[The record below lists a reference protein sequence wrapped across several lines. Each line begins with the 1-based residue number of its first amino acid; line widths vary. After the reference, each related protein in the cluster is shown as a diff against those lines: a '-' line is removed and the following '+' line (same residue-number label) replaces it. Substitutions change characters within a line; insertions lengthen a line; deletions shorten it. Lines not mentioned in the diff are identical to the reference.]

1 MSKRRKTVPAVPP
14 LPVDYQS
21 GALPSLPA
29 REETVHVFIEE
40 ELNLKGAQPT
50 TCPVTFVGGQRYQID
65 FTDQPVLQ
73 MLLHGTRMRDN
84 EVDRA
89 FSEIL
94 AAIEEKPLTGDLLHS
109 VRMRL
114 RKLGDDVYCLTR
126 VNMAMVIQR
135 ERVKQRCEVDPTD
148 IVKAVRK
155 KVASGMTTTDAM
167 HEVAAETDRA
177 FETIRNAYYKHRQR
191 VPK

>member
-1 MSKRRKTVPAVPP
+1 M
-14 LPVDYQS
+14 
-21 GALPSLPA
+21 
-29 REETVHVFIEE
+29 
-40 ELNLKGAQPT
+40 
-50 TCPVTFVGGQRYQID
+50 
-65 FTDQPVLQ
+65 
-73 MLLHGTRMRDN
+73 
-84 EVDRA
+84 
-89 FSEIL
+89 
-94 AAIEEKPLTGDLLHS
+94 
-109 VRMRL
+109 
-114 RKLGDDVYCLTR
+114 
-126 VNMAMVIQR
+126 NMAMVIQR

>member
-1 MSKRRKTVPAVPP
+1 MSKQRKTVPAIPP
-14 LPVDYQS
+14 LPVEYQS

-40 ELNLKGAQPT
+40 EHNLNGAQPT
-50 TCPVTFVGGQRYQID
+50 TCPVTYLGGQKYQID
-65 FTDQPVLQ
+65 FMDDTVLQ

-89 FSEIL
+89 FSDIL

-126 VNMAMVIQR
+126 LNMAMVAQR

-148 IVKAVRK
+148 IVKAVRQ
-155 KVASGMTTTDAM
+155 KVASGMTTGDAM
-167 HEVAAETDRA
+167 HDVAADTGRA
-177 FETIRNAYYKHRQR
+177 YETIRNAYYKHRQR